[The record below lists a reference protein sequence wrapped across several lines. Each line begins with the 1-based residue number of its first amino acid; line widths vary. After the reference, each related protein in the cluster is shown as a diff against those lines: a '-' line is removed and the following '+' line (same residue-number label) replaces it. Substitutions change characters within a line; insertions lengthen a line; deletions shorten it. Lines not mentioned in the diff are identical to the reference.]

1 MATARPFAYNP
12 PPNALIAGTEQVGD
26 LAIGTPTSG
35 FTNNPQFWNGPDEE
49 LGYVI
54 AHPTPSGN
62 QPNPLSI
69 PAYLGFWRTDDFTDQ
84 SFINLSEYV
93 SQYDGSPQTFTTGL
107 EAKTWLNN
115 NGFWTSYESSLL
127 VSLDSGNSLSYSGSG
142 SVWYDLSGYGNDA
155 TLVNSPTYSSDYTG
169 ILQFDNASLE
179 TANIPNLGNLP
190 VWTIEA
196 WVRFTTVPLSSFP
209 NATAIITN
217 TYSGGT
223 QLNFTMGTNN
233 APANYNVGIGFFDGA
248 WHSTTGFVP
257 DPNVWYQIVGTYDGA
272 TLRQYING
280 SASGGTLN
288 YVGVP
293 QSGGQTRLMRRWD
306 ASPTQGDYCDG
317 DLAIVNIYSRVLTS
331 GEVLTSYNNTYS
343 RFIIA
348 PTPTPTPSVTA
359 TPTVTPSSTVTP
371 TPTITPT
378 VTPSSAAPSSGFSVT
393 IQQVGPDV
401 VWYGSGSLNLTD
413 LTSAGSQNISAGY
426 ASNQAIWAIGPNANV
441 DQYGGASLTYPTTFG
456 GPGGGGAPTSLGDT
470 FGVIPGGV
478 SGRVLL
484 VPSGY
489 ISGTFISGTTTY
501 SNTTIAGMG
510 LTLGTYTWNW
520 GTGGNAD
527 SLTMVIGASSTPTPT
542 PSNTATSVTP
552 TPTPSNTATPT
563 GTPPVT
569 PTNTETP
576 TPTPTET
583 ETPTPTPTVTP
594 SPTPAPNQIIVGAGG
609 VNALG
614 YSYDGTNWNNSS
626 NGSTFLT
633 QPATAVSSS
642 PTMFVAGGPS
652 GSSQRLIYSY
662 DGNTWS
668 ASTNGNTLFNSVN
681 GIAFGGGKFVAVG
694 INTSAA
700 AGIAYSTDGITW
712 TASNSVTTIFGSVP
726 QAIAF
731 NGSRWVATAAKGG
744 GANPK
749 NVIAYSDDA
758 ITWTASSNSTTIFS
772 GASDTVRAVV
782 WGANRWVAL
791 GGSTNRFAYSNDG
804 DTWTASTSGN
814 AVITGNGYG
823 VGYNGSQ
830 FVGCGQGT
838 NSLVYSNDGITW
850 SASTNGNTTFSVLSY
865 CVVWDGTQ
873 WIAGGLGT
881 NQVATSSDGLTWSP
895 TVNGNTIFNSRVQA
909 LTVKETI

>member
-35 FTNNPQFWNGPDEE
+35 FTTNPRFWNGPDEE

-54 AHPTPSGN
+54 AHPTPAGN

-69 PAYLGFWRTDDFTDQ
+69 SAYLGFWRTDDFTDQ
-84 SFINLSEYV
+84 SFINLAEYV
-93 SQYDGSPQTFTTGL
+93 SRYYGSPQTFTTGL
-107 EAKTWLNN
+107 QAKTWLNN

-127 VSLDSGNSLSYSGSG
+127 VSLDSGNPLSYSGSG

-179 TANIPNLGNLP
+179 TANIPDLGNLP

-257 DPNVWYQIVGTYDGA
+257 EPNVWYQIVGTYDGA

-331 GEVLTSYNNTYS
+331 GEILTSYNNTYS

-378 VTPSSAAPSSGFSVT
+378 TTIEPTPTNTPSETSAVTPTPTETPTETPTNTPSETSAVTPTPTETPTVTPSSAAPSSGFSVT

-401 VWYGSGSLNLTD
+401 LWSGSGSFNLAS
-413 LTSAGSQNISAGY
+413 LSLLGSQNIGAGF
-426 ASNQAIWAIGPNANV
+426 ASNQAIWAIGPETNV

-456 GPGGGGAPTSLGDT
+456 GVGGASAPTSSGET

-489 ISGTFISGTTTY
+489 ISGTFISGTSTY
-501 SNTTIAGMG
+501 NNTTIAGMG

-527 SLTMVIGASSTPTPT
+527 SLTMVIGTSSTPTPT
-542 PSNTATSVTP
+542 PTNTTTPTVTPSITATN
-552 TPTPSNTATPT
+552 TPTPSI
-563 GTPPVT
+563 
-569 PTNTETP
+569 
-576 TPTPTET
+576 TPTET
-583 ETPTPTPTVTP
+583 ETPTPTPTGTPAETPTNTPTETETPTPTPTGTPAETPTNTPTETPTNTPTPTISETPTNTPTPTISETPTETPTPTPSETESVTP
-594 SPTPAPNQIIVGAGG
+594 TPTETPTNTPTPTPVPKFE
-609 VNALG
+609 VV
-614 YSYDGTNWNNSS
+614 NNSTG
-626 NGSTFLT
+626 NRTISTI
-633 QPATAVSSS
+633 QG
-642 PTMFVAGGPS
+642 GGPWNLTTGTYPVS
-652 GSSQRLIYSY
+652 AGQTTYGLTHPQLSTLGLDQLVILFGGSDPIDISI
-662 DGNTWS
+662 TK
-668 ASTNGNTLFNSVN
+668 N
-681 GIAFGGGKFVAVG
+681 GIA
-694 INTSAA
+694 
-700 AGIAYSTDGITW
+700 Y
-712 TASNSVTTIFGSVP
+712 
-726 QAIAF
+726 
-731 NGSRWVATAAKGG
+731 TAASSIPQTNVTAGQINYFIN
-744 GANPK
+744 NPSDIILS
-749 NVIAYSDDA
+749 NDVIV
-758 ITWTASSNSTTIFS
+758 ITII
-772 GASDTVRAVV
+772 DTV
-782 WGANRWVAL
+782 
-791 GGSTNRFAYSNDG
+791 
-804 DTWTASTSGN
+804 
-814 AVITGNGYG
+814 
-823 VGYNGSQ
+823 
-830 FVGCGQGT
+830 
-838 NSLVYSNDGITW
+838 
-850 SASTNGNTTFSVLSY
+850 
-865 CVVWDGTQ
+865 
-873 WIAGGLGT
+873 
-881 NQVATSSDGLTWSP
+881 
-895 TVNGNTIFNSRVQA
+895 
-909 LTVKETI
+909 